1 MSHSAIPTANKA
13 ASALLHLG
21 LTLTFVLA
29 LMFFVVHFGQA
40 LHIGEALIYVV
51 GIGGGLL
58 ILRSVLRL
66 GRELAAP
73 LPASRP
79 RRAAGH

>member
-1 MSHSAIPTANKA
+1 MSNSTIPTANKA

-21 LTLTFVLA
+21 LTLTSVLA
-29 LMFFVVHFGQA
+29 LMFFLVHFGKI
-40 LHIGEALIYVV
+40 LHAGEALIYVV
-51 GIGGGLL
+51 GAAGSLL
-58 ILRSVLRL
+58 ILRSVLLL

-79 RRAAGH
+79 RRAVGH